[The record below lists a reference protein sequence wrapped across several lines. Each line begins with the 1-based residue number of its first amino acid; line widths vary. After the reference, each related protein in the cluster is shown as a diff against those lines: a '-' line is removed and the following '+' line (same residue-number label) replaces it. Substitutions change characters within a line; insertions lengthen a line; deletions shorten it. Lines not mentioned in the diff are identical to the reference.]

1 MAWPCSSLSVCSSLK
16 PYCRHSRSILR
27 KRLKLGN
34 HWYAL
39 SRFRFRLL
47 TSCWCC
53 SLIRL
58 SSLAWLS
65 FIFCISVRRLSIWSF
80 KFSTSLCSWAFSFPV
95 LPFSVFPAVA
105 KCWPASPRLVQSG
118 SDNTHAWIYVAP
130 LSL

>member
-80 KFSTSLCSWAFSFPV
+80 KFSTSLCSWAFSFSNRLTL
-95 LPFSVFPAVA
+95 LP
-105 KCWPASPRLVQSG
+105 PRREF
-118 SDNTHAWIYVAP
+118 TP
-130 LSL
+130 LSTLVAVFVAEIFSSSVPSERWAQW